1 MFSQILKIYT
11 LADQSFNGYTFTI
24 TQDAQHKVFWANLG
38 TVETH
43 SFLLAV
49 LQYLFQMISK
59 FIHYLKL

>member
-1 MFSQILKIYT
+1 MFSQILKIDT
-11 LADQSFNGYTFTI
+11 LANQSLNGYTFTI
-24 TQDAQHKVFWANLG
+24 TQDAQDEVFWANLG

-43 SFLLAV
+43 GFLLAV